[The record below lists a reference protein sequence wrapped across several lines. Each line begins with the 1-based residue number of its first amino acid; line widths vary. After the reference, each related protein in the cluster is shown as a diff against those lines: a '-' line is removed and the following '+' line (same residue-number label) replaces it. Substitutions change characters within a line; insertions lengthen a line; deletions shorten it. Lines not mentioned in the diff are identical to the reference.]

1 MIKGIILKALFIGF
15 AAVLIVGAINR
26 TSAINEK
33 VRGNDDDHEVTEMV
47 GANLRTAGGVR
58 NEENNPSALDWQSYQ
73 GVVTDASET
82 GMAIETTDGTQIHVE
97 GRPWLYLEEQDFT
110 VAVGDRLSLTAF
122 YETGEY
128 KVGTMVN
135 LENGHSVQ
143 VRDSAGTPAWRGRGR
158 GQN

>member
-26 TSAINEK
+26 TSAVNEK
-33 VRGNDDDHEVTEMV
+33 VRGNDDGHEVTERV
-47 GANLRTAGGVR
+47 GANPNAAGGGQ
-58 NEENNPSALDWQSYQ
+58 NNPTALGWQSYQ
-73 GVVTDASET
+73 GVVTDVSET
-82 GMAIETTDGTQIHVE
+82 GMLIETTDGSQIHVE
-97 GRPWLYLEEQDFT
+97 GRPWLYLEEQAFT

-128 KVGTMVN
+128 KVGTMVT

-143 VRDSAGTPAWRGRGR
+143 IRDSNGVPAWRGRGR
-158 GQN
+158 GQD